1 MGAMGKAVRSTLGGL
16 ALALALALAVPLL
29 VPGSYF
35 IPEVTRLASERLAQP
50 VEMEDL
56 TLHLLPTPRVIG
68 HRITVGKKS
77 EILIGELEIVPDL
90 HSLIVG
96 PRSLRLVRASRVAFD
111 ESAFAIQRGI
121 PKRGD
126 DHPVPLRRLILNT
139 VKFNHS
145 TIDVPIFNVDVK
157 LGERLRVR
165 EARFETSDGALTLV
179 VRPRGDDTAAVQ
191 LRATNW
197 TLPVGAPLTFDQL
210 AAHGTL
216 KGRQLEVARVEADL
230 YGGRLVGAA
239 HADWGKQLQL
249 AGTAH
254 LAGVDLAPVQRAFGK
269 PAKLSGRLKAD
280 AEFSTNAKTP
290 AELRGALVLDG
301 PFEVVGGI
309 YQGVDLSRAHE
320 LAGERRSDDATTFE
334 ELKGTLELRGERV
347 KLNQLCIRSPKI
359 VAGGNVDIAPDKAL
373 SGKLHIAMAQT
384 GGFVGVPVALG
395 GTTDAPSMRPS
406 KSYLL
411 SAAIGTALLP
421 GIGTSLGL
429 TLGGQIERS
438 AGCK

>member
-1 MGAMGKAVRSTLGGL
+1 MGAMGKAVRSTLGGI
-16 ALALALALAVPLL
+16 ALAVAFALAVPFL

-35 IPEVTRLASERLAQP
+35 IPEVTRIASERLAQP

-68 HRITVGKKS
+68 HRISVGRKG

-111 ESAFAIQRGI
+111 ESAFAIQRAI
-121 PKRGD
+121 PKRSD
-126 DHPVPLRRLILNT
+126 EPVPVRRLILNT
-139 VKFNHS
+139 VKFNHPRV
-145 TIDVPIFNVDVK
+145 DVPIFNVDVK
-157 LGERLRVR
+157 LGERRRVR
-165 EARFETSDGALTLV
+165 EARFETSDGALSLV
-179 VRPRGDDTAAVQ
+179 VRPRGDDTAALQ
-191 LRATNW
+191 LSATNW
-197 TLPVGAPLTFDQL
+197 TLPFGAPLTFDAL

-216 KGRQLEVARVEADL
+216 KGRQLEVAKVEGAL

-239 HADWGKQLQL
+239 HADWEKELQL
-249 AGTAH
+249 AGSAH
-254 LAGVDLAPVQRAFGK
+254 LAGVDLAPVQKALGK
-269 PAKLSGRLKAD
+269 PGKLSGRLKAD

-290 AELRGALVLDG
+290 AELRDALTLDG
-301 PFEVVGGI
+301 PFEVLGGV
-309 YQGVDLSRAHE
+309 YQGVDLSRAGE
-320 LAGERRSDDATTFE
+320 LAGERRLDDATHFE
-334 ELKGTLELRGERV
+334 ELRGTLELRGERV
-347 KLNQLCIRSPKI
+347 RLNQLCIRSPKL

-395 GTTDAPSMRPS
+395 GTTDEPSIRPS
-406 KSYLL
+406 KGYLL
-411 SAAIGTALLP
+411 SAVIGTALLP

-429 TLGGQIERS
+429 TLGGQLERAS
-438 AGCK
+438 DCK

>member
-1 MGAMGKAVRSTLGGL
+1 MGAMGKAVRSTLGGI
-16 ALALALALAVPLL
+16 ALALAFALAVPLL

-56 TLHLLPTPRVIG
+56 TLHLLPTPRVIA
-68 HRITVGKKS
+68 HRISVGKKS

-90 HSLIVG
+90 HSLLVG

-121 PKRGD
+121 PKGRD
-126 DHPVPLRRLILNT
+126 EPVPVRRLILNT

-145 TIDVPIFNVDVK
+145 KVDVPIFNVDVK
-157 LGERLRVR
+157 LGERRRVR

-179 VRPRGDDTAAVQ
+179 VRPHGDDTAALQ
-191 LRATNW
+191 LNATNW
-197 TLPVGAPLTFDQL
+197 TLPFGAPLTFDAL

-216 KGRQLEVARVEADL
+216 KGRQLEVPSIEADL

-239 HADWGKQLQL
+239 HADWEKQLQL
-249 AGTAH
+249 AGKAH
-254 LAGVDLAPVQRAFGK
+254 LAGVDLAPVQKALGK
-269 PAKLSGRLKAD
+269 PGKLSGRLKAD
-280 AEFSTNAKTP
+280 AEFSTNAKTA
-290 AELRGALVLDG
+290 AELRDALTLDG
-301 PFEVVGGI
+301 PFEVVGGV
-309 YQGVDLSRAHE
+309 YQGVDLSRAGE
-320 LAGERRSDDATTFE
+320 LAGERRAGDATHFE

-347 KLNQLCIRSPKI
+347 RLNQLCIRSPKI

-373 SGKLHIAMAQT
+373 SGKLHIAVAQT

-395 GTTDAPSMRPS
+395 GTTDEPSMRPS
-406 KSYLL
+406 KGYLL
-411 SAAIGTALLP
+411 SAAIGTVLLP
-421 GIGTSLGL
+421 GIGTSIGL
-429 TLGGQIERS
+429 TLGGQFERGS
-438 AGCK
+438 GCK

>member
-35 IPEVTRLASERLAQP
+35 IPEVTRIASERLAQP

-56 TLHLLPTPRVIG
+56 TLHLLPTPRVIA
-68 HRITVGKKS
+68 HRITVGRNS
-77 EILIGELEIVPDL
+77 EILIGELEIVPEL
-90 HSLIVG
+90 HSLVAG

-121 PKRGD
+121 PKRRD
-126 DHPVPLRRLILNT
+126 DPVPLRRLILNT

-165 EARFETSDGALTLV
+165 EARFETSDGALTLL
-179 VRPRGDDTAAVQ
+179 VRPHGDGTAAVQ
-191 LRATNW
+191 LRAANW

-216 KGRQLEVARVEADL
+216 KGRQLEVAKLEADL

-239 HADWGKQLQL
+239 RADWGKQLQL
-249 AGTAH
+249 AGSAH
-254 LAGVDLAPVQRAFGK
+254 LAGVDLAPVQKALGR
-269 PAKLSGRLKAD
+269 PAKLSGRLQAD
-280 AEFSTNAKTP
+280 AEFSTSARTA
-290 AELRGALVLDG
+290 AELRGALTLDG
-301 PFEVVGGI
+301 PFEVLGGV
-309 YQGVDLSRAHE
+309 YQGVDLSRAGE
-320 LAGERRSDDATTFE
+320 LAGERRSGDATHFE

-347 KLNQLCIRSPKI
+347 RLNQLCIRSPKI

-373 SGKLHIAMAQT
+373 SGKLHIAVAQT

-395 GTTDAPSMRPS
+395 GTTDEPSLRPS
-406 KSYLL
+406 KGYLL

-421 GIGTSLGL
+421 GIGTSIGL
-429 TLGGQIERS
+429 TLGGQLERAS
-438 AGCK
+438 GCK

>member
-1 MGAMGKAVRSTLGGL
+1 MGAMGKAVRSTLGGI

-35 IPEVTRLASERLAQP
+35 IPEVTRFASERLAQP

-68 HRITVGKKS
+68 HRITVGRNS
-77 EILIGELEIVPDL
+77 EILIGELEIVPEL
-90 HSLIVG
+90 HSLIAG

-111 ESAFAIQRGI
+111 ESALAIQRGI
-121 PKRGD
+121 PKRRD
-126 DHPVPLRRLILNT
+126 DPVPLRRLILNT
-139 VKFNHS
+139 VKFNHAA
-145 TIDVPIFNVDVK
+145 IDVPIFNVDVK

-165 EARFETSDGALTLV
+165 EARFETGDGALTLL
-179 VRPRGDDTAAVQ
+179 VRPHGDDTATVQ
-191 LRATNW
+191 LRAANW

-216 KGRQLEVARVEADL
+216 KGRQLEVASVEAAL

-239 HADWGKQLQL
+239 RADWGKQLQL
-249 AGTAH
+249 AGSAH
-254 LAGVDLAPVQRAFGK
+254 LAGVDLAPVQKALGR

-280 AEFSTNAKTP
+280 AEFSTNARTP
-290 AELRGALVLDG
+290 AELRGALTLDG
-301 PFEVVGGI
+301 PFEVLGGV
-309 YQGVDLSRAHE
+309 YQGVDLSRAGE
-320 LAGERRSDDATTFE
+320 LAGERRSGDATHFE

-347 KLNQLCIRSPKI
+347 RLNELCIRSPKI

-373 SGKLHIAMAQT
+373 SGKLHIAVAQT

-395 GTTDAPSMRPS
+395 GTTDEPSLRPS
-406 KSYLL
+406 KGYLL

-421 GIGTSLGL
+421 GIGTSIGM
-429 TLGGQIERS
+429 TLGGQLERAS
-438 AGCK
+438 TCK

>member
-1 MGAMGKAVRSTLGGL
+1 MGAMGKAVRSTLGGI
-16 ALALALALAVPLL
+16 ALAVAFALAVPFL

-68 HRITVGKKS
+68 HRISVGRKS

-90 HSLIVG
+90 NSLIVG

-111 ESAFAIQRGI
+111 EGAFAIQRGI
-121 PKRGD
+121 PKRSD
-126 DHPVPLRRLILNT
+126 EPVPVRRLILNT
-139 VKFNHS
+139 VKFNHPKV
-145 TIDVPIFNVDVK
+145 DVPIFNVDVK
-157 LGERLRVR
+157 LGERRRVR

-179 VRPRGDDTAAVQ
+179 VRPQGDGTAALQ
-191 LRATNW
+191 LSANHW
-197 TLPVGAPLTFDQL
+197 TLPFGAPLTFDAL
-210 AAHGTL
+210 AAQGTL
-216 KGRQLEVARVEADL
+216 KGQQLEVARVEADL

-239 HADWGKQLQL
+239 HADWGKQLQF
-249 AGTAH
+249 AGKAQ
-254 LAGVDLAPVQRAFGK
+254 LAGVDLAPVQKALGK

-280 AEFSTNAKTP
+280 TEFSSNAKTA
-290 AELRGALVLDG
+290 AELRDALTLDG

-347 KLNQLCIRSPKI
+347 RLSQLCIRSPKI

-373 SGKLHIAMAQT
+373 SGKLHIAVART

-395 GTTDAPSMRPS
+395 GTTDQPSMQPS
-406 KSYLL
+406 KGYLL

-421 GIGTSLGL
+421 GIGTSIGL
-429 TLGGQIERS
+429 TLGGQFERS
-438 AGCK
+438 SGCK

>member
-1 MGAMGKAVRSTLGGL
+1 MGAMGKAVRSTLGGI

-35 IPEVTRLASERLAQP
+35 IPEVTRFASERLAQP

-68 HRITVGKKS
+68 HRISVGRNG
-77 EILIGELEIVPDL
+77 EILIGELEIVPEL
-90 HSLIVG
+90 QSLIVG

-121 PKRGD
+121 PKRRD
-126 DHPVPLRRLILNT
+126 DPVPLRRLILNT

-145 TIDVPIFNVDVK
+145 AIDVPIFNVDVK

-165 EARFETSDGALTLV
+165 EARFETGDGALTLV
-179 VRPRGDDTAAVQ
+179 VRPHGDDTATVQ
-191 LRATNW
+191 LRAANW

-216 KGRQLEVARVEADL
+216 KGRQLEVASVEAAL

-239 HADWGKQLQL
+239 RADWGKQLQL
-249 AGTAH
+249 AGSAH
-254 LAGVDLAPVQRAFGK
+254 LAGVDLAPVQKALGR

-280 AEFSTNAKTP
+280 AEFSTSARTA
-290 AELRGALVLDG
+290 AELRGALTLDG
-301 PFEVVGGI
+301 PFEVLGGV
-309 YQGVDLSRAHE
+309 YQGVDLARAGE
-320 LAGERRSDDATTFE
+320 LAGERRSGDATHFE

-347 KLNQLCIRSPKI
+347 RLNQLCIRSPTI

-373 SGKLHIAMAQT
+373 SGKLHIAVAQT

-395 GTTDAPSMRPS
+395 GTTDEPSLRPS
-406 KSYLL
+406 KGYLL

-421 GIGTSLGL
+421 GIGTSIGM
-429 TLGGQIERS
+429 TLGGQLERAS
-438 AGCK
+438 GCK

>member
-1 MGAMGKAVRSTLGGL
+1 MGKAVRSTLGGI

-35 IPEVTRLASERLAQP
+35 IPEVTRFASERLAQP

-68 HRITVGKKS
+68 HRITVGRNS
-77 EILIGELEIVPDL
+77 EILIGELEIVPEL
-90 HSLIVG
+90 HSLIAG

-111 ESAFAIQRGI
+111 ESALAIQRGI
-121 PKRGD
+121 PKRRD
-126 DHPVPLRRLILNT
+126 DPVPLRRLILNT
-139 VKFNHS
+139 VKFNHAA
-145 TIDVPIFNVDVK
+145 IDVPIFNVDVK

-165 EARFETSDGALTLV
+165 EARFETGDGALTLL
-179 VRPRGDDTAAVQ
+179 VRPHGDDTATVQ
-191 LRATNW
+191 LRAANW

-216 KGRQLEVARVEADL
+216 KGRQLEVASVEAAL

-239 HADWGKQLQL
+239 RADWGKQLQL
-249 AGTAH
+249 AGSAH
-254 LAGVDLAPVQRAFGK
+254 LAGVDLAPVQKALGR

-280 AEFSTNAKTP
+280 AEFSTNARTP
-290 AELRGALVLDG
+290 AELRGALTLDG
-301 PFEVVGGI
+301 PFEVLGGV
-309 YQGVDLSRAHE
+309 YQGVDLSRAGE
-320 LAGERRSDDATTFE
+320 LAGERRSGDATHFE

-347 KLNQLCIRSPKI
+347 RLNELCIRSPKI

-373 SGKLHIAMAQT
+373 SGKLHIAVAQT

-395 GTTDAPSMRPS
+395 GTTDEPSLRPS
-406 KSYLL
+406 KGYLL

-421 GIGTSLGL
+421 GIGTSIGM
-429 TLGGQIERS
+429 TLGGQLERAS
-438 AGCK
+438 TCK

>member
-1 MGAMGKAVRSTLGGL
+1 MGAMGKAVRSTLGGI
-16 ALALALALAVPLL
+16 ALALAFALAVPLL

-56 TLHLLPTPRVIG
+56 TLHLLPTPRLIG
-68 HRITVGKKS
+68 HRISVGRNS
-77 EILIGELEIVPDL
+77 EILIGELEIVPEL
-90 HSLIVG
+90 NSLIAG

-121 PKRGD
+121 PKGRD
-126 DHPVPLRRLILNT
+126 EPVPVRRLILNT
-139 VKFNHS
+139 VKFNHPRV
-145 TIDVPIFNVDVK
+145 DVPIFNVDVK

-165 EARFETSDGALTLV
+165 EARFETTDGTMTLV
-179 VRPRGDDTAAVQ
+179 VRPHGDGTAAVQ
-191 LRATNW
+191 LSATNW
-197 TLPVGAPLTFDQL
+197 TLPFGAPLTFDAL

-216 KGRQLEVARVEADL
+216 KGQQLEVARVEADL
-230 YGGRLVGAA
+230 YGGRVVGAA
-239 HADWGKQLQL
+239 HADWGKELQL
-249 AGTAH
+249 AGTAQ
-254 LAGVDLAPVQRAFGK
+254 LDGVDLAPVQKALGK

-280 AEFSTNAKTP
+280 AEFSSNAKTA
-290 AELRGALVLDG
+290 AELREALTLDG
-301 PFEVVGGI
+301 PFEVVGGT

-347 KLNQLCIRSPKI
+347 RLSQLCIRSPKI

-373 SGKLHIAMAQT
+373 SGKLHIAVART
-384 GGFVGVPVALG
+384 GGFFGVPVALG
-395 GTTDAPSMRPS
+395 GTTDEPSMQPS
-406 KSYLL
+406 KGYLL

-421 GIGTSLGL
+421 GIGTSIGL
-429 TLGGQIERS
+429 TLGGQFERS
-438 AGCK
+438 SGCR